1 MRTYLTLFLTFMRI
15 GGLTFGGGY
24 AMLPMMQ
31 RELVENHG
39 WTTESELAD
48 YYAISQ
54 CTPGVIA
61 INTATFIGYKV
72 AGILGGIFATLGV
85 AFPSL
90 VIITII
96 AAFLQNFADLAV
108 VQHAFAGIRVCVC
121 VLIFQAVR
129 KLWKNTV
136 VSISTSII
144 FGVVFILSAAFSIS
158 PIILVALAGISGA
171 IIKTLE
177 NKNKEV
183 K

>member
-1 MRTYLTLFLTFMRI
+1 MKIYLTLFLTFMRI

-24 AMLPMMQ
+24 SMLPMLQ
-31 RELVENHG
+31 REIVERHS
-39 WTTESELAD
+39 WVTESELAD

-61 INTATFIGYKV
+61 INTATFIGFKK
-72 AGILGGIFATLGV
+72 AGVLGGIFAALGV

-96 AAFLQNFADLAV
+96 AAFLQNFADYAII
-108 VQHAFAGIRVCVC
+108 QHAFSGVSVCVC
-121 VLIFQAVR
+121 VLIFDSVR

-136 VSISTSII
+136 ISKSTTVI
-144 FGVVFILSAAFSIS
+144 FGFVFILSAVFSIS
-158 PIILVALAGISGA
+158 PIILVALSGA
-171 IIKTLE
+171 AGVIIKTLE
-177 NKNKEV
+177 SKNKEV